1 MTTTRSSKKATG
13 KTAEGAGAAKAAT
26 AAKKA
31 TAAKTAKATKT
42 AKTGAAAS
50 GKARADT
57 IRVGIGGWNFAPW
70 RGEFYPSDVP
80 QSRELEYASQH
91 VTAIEI
97 NSTYYGTQKA
107 TSFARWRDTTPDDFV
122 FTVKA
127 SRYATNRRV
136 LAEGGDSVR
145 RFLESGITELGAKL
159 GPILWQFAPTKVFD
173 TDDFERFLELL
184 PAHQDGIALRHAME
198 VRHDSFMD
206 PAYLKLAR
214 KYKVATVYTDNPEF
228 PSMADLTAD
237 FVYIRLMS
245 ANAKQRAGYPPREL
259 DAWAEHVRTWAA
271 GGQPAKLPCV
281 ETASA
286 AAGNAKAKRRDVYLY
301 FINGAKEKAP
311 AAAMALLERLQAK

>member
-1 MTTTRSSKKATG
+1 MTTTRSPRKAPA
-13 KTAEGAGAAKAAT
+13 KAAKA
-26 AAKKA
+26 
-31 TAAKTAKATKT
+31 
-42 AKTGAAAS
+42 S
-50 GKARADT
+50 ADT

-70 RGEFYPSDVP
+70 RGEFYPADVP

-107 TSFARWRDTTPDDFV
+107 TSFARWHDATPDGFV
-122 FTVKA
+122 FTLKA

-136 LAEGGDSVR
+136 LAEGADSVR

-173 TDDFERFLELL
+173 ADDFESFLELL
-184 PAHQDGIALRHAME
+184 PARQDGIALRHAME

-214 KYKVATVYTDNPEF
+214 KYKVATAYTDNPEF

-237 FVYIRLMS
+237 FVYVRLMC
-245 ANAKQRAGYPPREL
+245 ANAKLRAGYPPREL

-271 GGQPAKLPCV
+271 GGQPAQLPHV
-281 ETASA
+281 DTPSA
-286 AAGNAKAKRRDVYLY
+286 AARKARRRDVYLY

-311 AAAMALLERLQAK
+311 AAAMALLERLG